1 MEINIPAGASAII
14 ERLEAHGYE
23 AYIVGGCV
31 RDSLM
36 GKTPSDW
43 DICTSARAEEMLA
56 LFEDKRVIPT
66 GIQHGTLT
74 ILAADGAYEVTTFRI
89 DGEYLDHRHPKSVA
103 FTRELAEDL
112 SRRDFTINAMAWH
125 PERGL
130 IDLFG
135 GEHDL
140 SHRLVRAVGDPTQ
153 RFDEDGLRMLRMV
166 RFATVLDFDYDQAT
180 YDAVLAQ
187 NHLLDY
193 ISKERIQVEL
203 NKILLA
209 AHPARGLADLYTLG
223 MYPYIIPVMCHTV
236 GFAQEGGHHFLDV
249 FEHSLLAVGV
259 TQPELVLRLTMFLHD
274 IGKPFTWD
282 ATGAT
287 DYDRFNDHAAVGAKI
302 ASRVLRQ
309 LKYDNAT
316 RKAVVEL
323 IRHHNDLILP
333 DEVNVRQTLA
343 RLGEV
348 QTRRLVQV
356 KIADLIAHDLGSE
369 RAETVAFFDEIT
381 AVIDRVTSRGDCVRV
396 KNLAVGGRE
405 MQALG
410 LSGRAIGRA
419 LDALLEQVLVDPA
432 FNERDRLLAWV
443 REHAEALSDQQ

>member
-1 MEINIPAGASAII
+1 MEIHIPTGARKII
-14 ERLEAHGYE
+14 ARLEQHGYE

-36 GKTPSDW
+36 GKRPSDW
-43 DICTSARAEEMLA
+43 DICTSARAEEMMA

-74 ILAADGAYEVTTFRI
+74 ILAEDGAYEVTTFRI

-125 PERGL
+125 PEREL

-135 GEHDL
+135 GVEDL
-140 SHRLVRAVGDPTQ
+140 RDRLVRAVGDPVQ
-153 RFDEDGLRMLRMV
+153 RFNEDGLRMLRMV
-166 RFATVLDFDYDQAT
+166 RFATVLDFDYDPAT
-180 YDAVLAQ
+180 YDAVRKQ
-187 NHLLDY
+187 GHLLQY

-209 AHPARGLADLYTLG
+209 AHPARGLEDLYTLG
-223 MYPYIIPVMCHTV
+223 MYPYIIPMMCHTV
-236 GFAQEGGHHFLDV
+236 GFAQRGGHHFLDV

-259 TQPELVLRLTMFLHD
+259 IAPELVLRLTMLLHD
-274 IGKPFTWD
+274 IGKPFVWD
-282 ATGAT
+282 SSESLS
-287 DYDRFNDHAAVGAKI
+287 YDRFDDHAAVSAKLAGKI
-302 ASRVLRQ
+302 LRD

-316 RKAVVEL
+316 RKDVVEL
-323 IRHHNDLILP
+323 IAHHNDILLP
-333 DEVNVRQTLA
+333 DPVNVRRALA

-356 KIADLIAHDLGSE
+356 KVADLIAHDLAGE
-369 RAETVAFFDEIT
+369 REKILTLFAEISD
-381 AVIDRVTSRGDCVRV
+381 VIDEVVARGDCTSV
-396 KNLAVGGRE
+396 KALAIGGQD
-405 MQALG
+405 MMALG
-410 LSGRAIGRA
+410 LSGRSIGQMLNAA
-419 LDALLEQVLVDPA
+419 LELVLEKPEMNTRETLL
-432 FNERDRLLAWV
+432 NWV
-443 REHAEALSDQQ
+443 RGNLENCQK

>member
-1 MEINIPAGASAII
+1 MEIHIPTGARKII
-14 ERLEAHGYE
+14 ARLEQHGYE

-36 GKTPSDW
+36 GKSPSDW
-43 DICTSARAEEMLA
+43 DICTSARAEEMMA

-74 ILAADGAYEVTTFRI
+74 ILAEDGAYEVTTFRI

-135 GEHDL
+135 GVEDL
-140 SHRLVRAVGDPTQ
+140 RDRLVRAVGDPVQ
-153 RFDEDGLRMLRMV
+153 RFNEDGLRMLRMV
-166 RFATVLDFDYDQAT
+166 RFATVLDFDYDPAA
-180 YDAVLAQ
+180 YDAVRKQ
-187 NHLLDY
+187 GHLLQY

-209 AHPARGLADLYTLG
+209 AHPARGLEDLYTLG
-223 MYPYIIPVMCHTV
+223 MYPYIIPMMCHTV
-236 GFAQEGGHHFLDV
+236 GFAQRGGHHFLDV

-259 TQPELVLRLTMFLHD
+259 IAPELVLRLTMLLHD
-274 IGKPFTWD
+274 IGKPFVWD
-282 ATGAT
+282 SSESLS
-287 DYDRFNDHAAVGAKI
+287 YDRFDDHAAVSAKLAGKI
-302 ASRVLRQ
+302 LRD

-316 RKAVVEL
+316 RKDVVEL
-323 IRHHNDLILP
+323 IAHHNDILLP
-333 DEVNVRQTLA
+333 DPVNVRRALA

-356 KIADLIAHDLGSE
+356 KVADLIAHDLAGE
-369 RAETVAFFDEIT
+369 REKILALFAEISD
-381 AVIDRVTSRGDCVRV
+381 VIDEVVARGDCTSV
-396 KNLAVGGRE
+396 KALAIGGQD
-405 MQALG
+405 MMALG
-410 LSGRAIGRA
+410 LSGRAIGQMLNAA
-419 LDALLEQVLVDPA
+419 LELVLEKPEMNTRETLL
-432 FNERDRLLAWV
+432 NWV
-443 REHAEALSDQQ
+443 CGNLENCQK

>member
-1 MEINIPAGASAII
+1 MEIHIPTGARKII
-14 ERLEAHGYE
+14 ARLEQHGYE

-36 GKTPSDW
+36 GKRPSDW
-43 DICTSARAEEMLA
+43 DICTSARAEEMMA

-74 ILAADGAYEVTTFRI
+74 ILAEDGAYEVTTFRI

-135 GEHDL
+135 GVEDL
-140 SHRLVRAVGDPTQ
+140 RDRLVRAVGDPVQ
-153 RFDEDGLRMLRMV
+153 RFNEDGLRMLRMV
-166 RFATVLDFDYDQAT
+166 RFATVLDFDYDPAT
-180 YDAVLAQ
+180 YDAVRKQ
-187 NHLLDY
+187 GHLLQY

-209 AHPARGLADLYTLG
+209 AHPARGLEDLYTLG
-223 MYPYIIPVMCHTV
+223 MYPYIIPMMCHTV
-236 GFAQEGGHHFLDV
+236 GFAQRGGHHFLDV

-259 TQPELVLRLTMFLHD
+259 IAPELVLRLTMLLHD
-274 IGKPFTWD
+274 IGKPFVWD
-282 ATGAT
+282 SSESLS
-287 DYDRFNDHAAVGAKI
+287 YDRFDDHAAVSAKLAGKI
-302 ASRVLRQ
+302 LRD

-316 RKAVVEL
+316 RKDVVEL
-323 IRHHNDLILP
+323 IAHHNDILLP
-333 DEVNVRQTLA
+333 DPVNVRRALA

-356 KIADLIAHDLGSE
+356 KVADLIAHDLAGE
-369 RAETVAFFDEIT
+369 REKILTLFAEISD
-381 AVIDRVTSRGDCVRV
+381 VIDEVVARGDCTSV
-396 KNLAVGGRE
+396 KALAIGGQD
-405 MQALG
+405 MMALG
-410 LSGRAIGRA
+410 LSGRAIGQMLNAA
-419 LDALLEQVLVDPA
+419 LELVLEKPEMNTRETLL
-432 FNERDRLLAWV
+432 NWV
-443 REHAEALSDQQ
+443 RGNLENCQT

>member
-1 MEINIPAGASAII
+1 MEIHIPTGARKII
-14 ERLEAHGYE
+14 ARLEQHGYE

-36 GKTPSDW
+36 GKRPSDW
-43 DICTSARAEEMLA
+43 DICTSARAEEMMA

-74 ILAADGAYEVTTFRI
+74 ILAEDGAYEVTTFRI

-135 GEHDL
+135 GVEDL
-140 SHRLVRAVGDPTQ
+140 RDRLVRAVGDPVQ
-153 RFDEDGLRMLRMV
+153 RFNEDGLRMLRMV
-166 RFATVLDFDYDQAT
+166 RFATVLDFDYDPAT
-180 YDAVLAQ
+180 YDAVRKQ
-187 NHLLDY
+187 GHLLQY

-209 AHPARGLADLYTLG
+209 AHPARGLEDLYTLG
-223 MYPYIIPVMCHTV
+223 MYPYIIPMMCHTV
-236 GFAQEGGHHFLDV
+236 GFAQRGGHHFLDV

-259 TQPELVLRLTMFLHD
+259 IAPELVLRLTMLLHD
-274 IGKPFTWD
+274 IGKPFVWD
-282 ATGAT
+282 SSESLS
-287 DYDRFNDHAAVGAKI
+287 YDRFDDHAAVSAKLAGKI
-302 ASRVLRQ
+302 LRD

-316 RKAVVEL
+316 RKDVVEL
-323 IRHHNDLILP
+323 IAHHNDILLP
-333 DEVNVRQTLA
+333 DPVNVRRALA

-356 KIADLIAHDLGSE
+356 KVADLIAHDLAGE
-369 RAETVAFFDEIT
+369 REKILALFAEISD
-381 AVIDRVTSRGDCVRV
+381 VIDEVVARDDCTSV
-396 KNLAVGGRE
+396 KALAIGGQD
-405 MQALG
+405 MMALG
-410 LSGRAIGRA
+410 LSGRAIGQMLNAA
-419 LDALLEQVLVDPA
+419 LELVLEKPEMNTRETLL
-432 FNERDRLLAWV
+432 NWV
-443 REHAEALSDQQ
+443 RGNLENCQK

>member
-1 MEINIPAGASAII
+1 MEIHIPTGARKII
-14 ERLEAHGYE
+14 ARLEQHGYE

-31 RDSLM
+31 RDSLI
-36 GKTPSDW
+36 GKSPSDW
-43 DICTSARAEEMLA
+43 DICTSARAEEMMA

-74 ILAADGAYEVTTFRI
+74 ILAEDGAYEVTTFRI

-135 GEHDL
+135 GVEDL
-140 SHRLVRAVGDPTQ
+140 RDRLVRAVGDPVQ
-153 RFDEDGLRMLRMV
+153 RFNEDGLRMLRMV
-166 RFATVLDFDYDQAT
+166 RFATVLDFDYDPAT
-180 YDAVLAQ
+180 YDAVRKQ
-187 NHLLDY
+187 GHLLQY

-209 AHPARGLADLYTLG
+209 AHPARGLEDLYTLG
-223 MYPYIIPVMCHTV
+223 MYPYIIPMMCHTV
-236 GFAQEGGHHFLDV
+236 GFAQRGGYHFLDV

-259 TQPELVLRLTMFLHD
+259 IAPELVLRLTMLLHD
-274 IGKPFTWD
+274 IGKPFVWD
-282 ATGAT
+282 SSESLS
-287 DYDRFNDHAAVGAKI
+287 YDRFDDHAAVSAKLAGKI
-302 ASRVLRQ
+302 LRD

-316 RKAVVEL
+316 RKDVVEL
-323 IRHHNDLILP
+323 IAHHNDILLP
-333 DEVNVRQTLA
+333 DPVNVRRALA

-356 KIADLIAHDLGSE
+356 KVADLIAHDLAGE
-369 RAETVAFFDEIT
+369 REKILALFAEISD
-381 AVIDRVTSRGDCVRV
+381 VIDEVVARGDCTSV
-396 KNLAVGGRE
+396 KALAIGGQD
-405 MQALG
+405 MMALG
-410 LSGRAIGRA
+410 LSGRAIGQMLNAA
-419 LDALLEQVLVDPA
+419 LELVLEKPEMNTRETLL
-432 FNERDRLLAWV
+432 NWV
-443 REHAEALSDQQ
+443 RGNLENCQK

>member
-1 MEINIPAGASAII
+1 MEIHIPTGARKII
-14 ERLEAHGYE
+14 ARLEQHGYE

-36 GKTPSDW
+36 GKRPSDW
-43 DICTSARAEEMLA
+43 DICTSARAEEMMA

-74 ILAADGAYEVTTFRI
+74 ILAEDGAYEVTTFRI

-135 GEHDL
+135 GVEDL
-140 SHRLVRAVGDPTQ
+140 RDRLVRAVGDPVQ
-153 RFDEDGLRMLRMV
+153 RLNEDGLRMLRMV
-166 RFATVLDFDYDQAT
+166 RFATVLDFDYDPAT
-180 YDAVLAQ
+180 YDAVRKQ
-187 NHLLDY
+187 GHLLQY

-209 AHPARGLADLYTLG
+209 AHPARGLEDLYTLG
-223 MYPYIIPVMCHTV
+223 MYPYIIPMMCHTV
-236 GFAQEGGHHFLDV
+236 GFAQRGGHHFLDV

-259 TQPELVLRLTMFLHD
+259 ITPELVLRLTMLLHD
-274 IGKPFTWD
+274 IGKPFVWD
-282 ATGAT
+282 SSESLS
-287 DYDRFNDHAAVGAKI
+287 YDRFDDHAAVSAKLAGKI
-302 ASRVLRQ
+302 LRD

-316 RKAVVEL
+316 RKDVVEL
-323 IRHHNDLILP
+323 IAHHNDILLP
-333 DEVNVRQTLA
+333 DPVNVRRALA

-356 KIADLIAHDLGSE
+356 KVADLIAHDLAGE
-369 RAETVAFFDEIT
+369 REKILALFAEISD
-381 AVIDRVTSRGDCVRV
+381 VIDEVVARGDCTSV
-396 KNLAVGGRE
+396 KALAIGGQD
-405 MQALG
+405 MMALG
-410 LSGRAIGRA
+410 LSGRAIGQMLNAA
-419 LDALLEQVLVDPA
+419 LELVLEKPKMNTRETLL
-432 FNERDRLLAWV
+432 NWV
-443 REHAEALSDQQ
+443 RGNLENCQK

>member
-1 MEINIPAGASAII
+1 MEIHIPTGARKII
-14 ERLEAHGYE
+14 ARLEQHGYE

-36 GKTPSDW
+36 GKRPSDW
-43 DICTSARAEEMLA
+43 DICTSARAEEMIA

-74 ILAADGAYEVTTFRI
+74 ILAEDGAYEVTTFRI

-135 GEHDL
+135 GVEDL
-140 SHRLVRAVGDPTQ
+140 RDRLVRAVGDPVQ
-153 RFDEDGLRMLRMV
+153 RFNEDGLRMLRMV
-166 RFATVLDFDYDQAT
+166 RFATVLDFDYDPAT
-180 YDAVLAQ
+180 YDAVRKQ
-187 NHLLDY
+187 GHLLQY

-209 AHPARGLADLYTLG
+209 AHPARGLEDLYTLG
-223 MYPYIIPVMCHTV
+223 MYPYIIPLMCHTV
-236 GFAQEGGHHFLDV
+236 GFAQRGGHHFLDV

-259 TQPELVLRLTMFLHD
+259 IAPELVLRLTMLLHD
-274 IGKPFTWD
+274 IGKPFVWD
-282 ATGAT
+282 SSESLS
-287 DYDRFNDHAAVGAKI
+287 YDRFDDHAAVSAKLAGKI
-302 ASRVLRQ
+302 LRD

-316 RKAVVEL
+316 RKDVVEL
-323 IRHHNDLILP
+323 IAHHNDILLP
-333 DEVNVRQTLA
+333 DPVNVRRALA

-356 KIADLIAHDLGSE
+356 KVADLIAHDLAGE
-369 RAETVAFFDEIT
+369 REKILALFAEISD
-381 AVIDRVTSRGDCVRV
+381 VIDEVMARGDCTSV
-396 KNLAVGGRE
+396 KALAIGGQD
-405 MQALG
+405 MMALG
-410 LSGRAIGRA
+410 LSGRAIGQMLNAA
-419 LDALLEQVLVDPA
+419 LELVLEKPEMNTRETLL
-432 FNERDRLLAWV
+432 NWV
-443 REHAEALSDQQ
+443 RGNLENCQK

>member
-1 MEINIPAGASAII
+1 MEIHIPTGARKII
-14 ERLEAHGYE
+14 ARLEQHGYE

-36 GKTPSDW
+36 GKRPSDW
-43 DICTSARAEEMLA
+43 DICTSARAEEMMA

-74 ILAADGAYEVTTFRI
+74 ILAEDGAYEVTTFRI

-135 GEHDL
+135 GVEDL
-140 SHRLVRAVGDPTQ
+140 RDRLVRAVGDPVQ
-153 RFDEDGLRMLRMV
+153 RFNEDGLRMLRMV
-166 RFATVLDFDYDQAT
+166 RFATVLDFDYDPAT
-180 YDAVLAQ
+180 YDAVRKQ
-187 NHLLDY
+187 GHLLQY

-209 AHPARGLADLYTLG
+209 AHPARGLEDLYTLG
-223 MYPYIIPVMCHTV
+223 MYPYIIPMMCHTV
-236 GFAQEGGHHFLDV
+236 GFAQRGGHHFLDV

-259 TQPELVLRLTMFLHD
+259 ITPELVLRLTMLLHD
-274 IGKPFTWD
+274 IGKPFVWD
-282 ATGAT
+282 SSESLS
-287 DYDRFNDHAAVGAKI
+287 YDRFDDHAAVSAKLAEKI
-302 ASRVLRQ
+302 LRD

-316 RKAVVEL
+316 RKDVVEL
-323 IRHHNDLILP
+323 IAHHNDILLP
-333 DEVNVRQTLA
+333 DPVNVRRALA

-356 KIADLIAHDLGSE
+356 KVADLIAHDLAGE
-369 RAETVAFFDEIT
+369 REKILALFAEISD
-381 AVIDRVTSRGDCVRV
+381 VIDEVVARGDCTSV
-396 KNLAVGGRE
+396 KALAIGGQD
-405 MQALG
+405 MMALG
-410 LSGRAIGRA
+410 LSGRAIGQMLNAA
-419 LDALLEQVLVDPA
+419 LELVLEKPEMNTRETLL
-432 FNERDRLLAWV
+432 NWV
-443 REHAEALSDQQ
+443 RGTLENCQK

>member
-1 MEINIPAGASAII
+1 MEIHIPTGARKII
-14 ERLEAHGYE
+14 ARLEQHGYE

-36 GKTPSDW
+36 GKRPSDW
-43 DICTSARAEEMLA
+43 DICTSARAEEMMA

-74 ILAADGAYEVTTFRI
+74 ILAEDGAYEVTTFRI

-135 GEHDL
+135 GVEDL
-140 SHRLVRAVGDPTQ
+140 RDRLVRAVGDPVQ
-153 RFDEDGLRMLRMV
+153 RFNEDGLRMLRMV
-166 RFATVLDFDYDQAT
+166 RFATVLDFDYDPAT
-180 YDAVLAQ
+180 YDAVRKQ
-187 NHLLDY
+187 GHLLQY

-209 AHPARGLADLYTLG
+209 AHPARGLEDLYTLG
-223 MYPYIIPVMCHTV
+223 MYPYIIPMMCHTV
-236 GFAQEGGHHFLDV
+236 GFAQRGGHHFLDV

-259 TQPELVLRLTMFLHD
+259 IAPELVLRLTMLLHD
-274 IGKPFTWD
+274 IGKPFVWD
-282 ATGAT
+282 SSESLS
-287 DYDRFNDHAAVGAKI
+287 YDRFDDHAAVSAKLAGKI
-302 ASRVLRQ
+302 LRD

-316 RKAVVEL
+316 RKDVVEL
-323 IRHHNDLILP
+323 IAHHNDILLP
-333 DEVNVRQTLA
+333 DPVNVRRALA

-356 KIADLIAHDLGSE
+356 KVADLITHDLAGE
-369 RAETVAFFDEIT
+369 REKILALFAEISD
-381 AVIDRVTSRGDCVRV
+381 VIDEVVARGDCTSV
-396 KNLAVGGRE
+396 KALAIGGQD
-405 MQALG
+405 MMALG
-410 LSGRAIGRA
+410 LSGRAIGQMLNAA
-419 LDALLEQVLVDPA
+419 LELVLEKPEMNTRETLL
-432 FNERDRLLAWV
+432 NWV
-443 REHAEALSDQQ
+443 RGNLENCQK

>member
-1 MEINIPAGASAII
+1 MEIHIPTGARKII
-14 ERLEAHGYE
+14 ARLEQHGYE

-36 GKTPSDW
+36 GKSPSDW
-43 DICTSARAEEMLA
+43 DICTSARAEEMMA

-74 ILAADGAYEVTTFRI
+74 ILAEDGAYEVTTFRI

-125 PERGL
+125 PEREL

-135 GEHDL
+135 GVEDL
-140 SHRLVRAVGDPTQ
+140 RDRLVRAVGDPVQ
-153 RFDEDGLRMLRMV
+153 RFNEDGLRMLRMV
-166 RFATVLDFDYDQAT
+166 RFATVLDFDYDPAT
-180 YDAVLAQ
+180 YDAVRKQ
-187 NHLLDY
+187 GHLLQY

-209 AHPARGLADLYTLG
+209 AHPARGLEDLYTLG
-223 MYPYIIPVMCHTV
+223 MYPYIIPMMCHTV
-236 GFAQEGGHHFLDV
+236 GFAQRGGHHFLDV

-259 TQPELVLRLTMFLHD
+259 IAPELVLRLTMLLHD
-274 IGKPFTWD
+274 IGKPFVWD
-282 ATGAT
+282 SSESLS
-287 DYDRFNDHAAVGAKI
+287 YDRFDDHAAVSAKLAGKI
-302 ASRVLRQ
+302 LRD

-316 RKAVVEL
+316 RKDVVEL
-323 IRHHNDLILP
+323 IAHHNDILLP
-333 DEVNVRQTLA
+333 DPVNVRRALA

-356 KIADLIAHDLGSE
+356 KVADLIAHDLAGE
-369 RAETVAFFDEIT
+369 REKILALFAEISD
-381 AVIDRVTSRGDCVRV
+381 VIDEVVARGDCTSV
-396 KNLAVGGRE
+396 KALAIGGQD
-405 MQALG
+405 MMALG
-410 LSGRAIGRA
+410 LSGRAIGQMLNAA
-419 LDALLEQVLVDPA
+419 LELVLEKPEMNTRETLL
-432 FNERDRLLAWV
+432 NWV
-443 REHAEALSDQQ
+443 RGNLENCQK

>member
-1 MEINIPAGASAII
+1 MEIHIPTGARKII
-14 ERLEAHGYE
+14 ARLEQHGYE

-36 GKTPSDW
+36 GKRPSDW
-43 DICTSARAEEMLA
+43 DICTSARAEEMMA

-74 ILAADGAYEVTTFRI
+74 ILAEDGAYEVTTFRI

-135 GEHDL
+135 GVEDL
-140 SHRLVRAVGDPTQ
+140 RDRLVRAVGDPVQ
-153 RFDEDGLRMLRMV
+153 RFNEDGLRMLRMV
-166 RFATVLDFDYDQAT
+166 RFATVLDFDYDPAT
-180 YDAVLAQ
+180 YDAVRKQ
-187 NHLLDY
+187 GHLLQY

-209 AHPARGLADLYTLG
+209 AHPARGLEDLYTLG
-223 MYPYIIPVMCHTV
+223 MYPYIIPLMCHTV
-236 GFAQEGGHHFLDV
+236 GFAQRGGHHFLDV

-259 TQPELVLRLTMFLHD
+259 IAPELVLRLTMLLHD
-274 IGKPFTWD
+274 IGKPFVWD
-282 ATGAT
+282 SSEALS
-287 DYDRFNDHAAVGAKI
+287 YDRFDDHAAVSAKL
-302 ASRVLRQ
+302 AGKLLRD

-316 RKAVVEL
+316 RKDVVEL
-323 IRHHNDLILP
+323 IAHHNDILLP
-333 DEVNVRQTLA
+333 DPVNVRRALA

-356 KIADLIAHDLGSE
+356 KVADLIAHDLAGE
-369 RAETVAFFDEIT
+369 REKILALFAEISD
-381 AVIDRVTSRGDCVRV
+381 VIDEVVARGDCTSV
-396 KNLAVGGRE
+396 KALAIGGQD
-405 MQALG
+405 MMALG
-410 LSGRAIGRA
+410 LSGRAIGQMLNAA
-419 LDALLEQVLVDPA
+419 LELVLEKPEMNTRETLL
-432 FNERDRLLAWV
+432 NWV
-443 REHAEALSDQQ
+443 RGNLENCQK

>member
-1 MEINIPAGASAII
+1 MEIHIPTGARKII
-14 ERLEAHGYE
+14 ARLEQHGYE

-36 GKTPSDW
+36 GKRPSDW
-43 DICTSARAEEMLA
+43 DICTSARAEEMMA

-74 ILAADGAYEVTTFRI
+74 ILAEDGAYEVTTFRI

-135 GEHDL
+135 GVEDL
-140 SHRLVRAVGDPTQ
+140 RDRLVRAVGDPVQ
-153 RFDEDGLRMLRMV
+153 RFNEDGLRMLRMV
-166 RFATVLDFDYDQAT
+166 RFATVLDFDYDPAT
-180 YDAVLAQ
+180 YDAVRKQ
-187 NHLLDY
+187 GHLLQY

-209 AHPARGLADLYTLG
+209 AHPARGLEDLYTLG
-223 MYPYIIPVMCHTV
+223 MYPYIIPMMCHTV
-236 GFAQEGGHHFLDV
+236 GFAQRGGHHFLDV

-259 TQPELVLRLTMFLHD
+259 ITPELVLRLTMLLHD
-274 IGKPFTWD
+274 IGKPFVWD
-282 ATGAT
+282 SSESLS
-287 DYDRFNDHAAVGAKI
+287 YDRFDDHAAVSAKLAGKI
-302 ASRVLRQ
+302 LRD

-316 RKAVVEL
+316 RKDVVEL
-323 IRHHNDLILP
+323 IAHHNDILLP
-333 DEVNVRQTLA
+333 DPVNVRRALA

-356 KIADLIAHDLGSE
+356 KVADLIAHDLAGE
-369 RAETVAFFDEIT
+369 REKILALFAEISD
-381 AVIDRVTSRGDCVRV
+381 VIDEVVARGDCTSV
-396 KNLAVGGRE
+396 KALAIGGQD
-405 MQALG
+405 MMALG
-410 LSGRAIGRA
+410 LSGRAIGQMLNAA
-419 LDALLEQVLVDPA
+419 LELVLEKPEMNTRETLL
-432 FNERDRLLAWV
+432 NWV
-443 REHAEALSDQQ
+443 RGNLENCQK

>member
-1 MEINIPAGASAII
+1 MEIHIPTGARKII
-14 ERLEAHGYE
+14 ARLEQHGYE

-36 GKTPSDW
+36 GKSPSDW
-43 DICTSARAEEMLA
+43 DICTSARAEEMMA

-74 ILAADGAYEVTTFRI
+74 ILAEDGAYEVTTFRI

-135 GEHDL
+135 GVEDL
-140 SHRLVRAVGDPTQ
+140 RDRLVRAVGDPVQ
-153 RFDEDGLRMLRMV
+153 RFNEDGLRMLRMV
-166 RFATVLDFDYDQAT
+166 RFATVLDFDYDPAT
-180 YDAVLAQ
+180 YDAVRKQ
-187 NHLLDY
+187 GHLLQY

-209 AHPARGLADLYTLG
+209 AHPARGLEDLYTLG
-223 MYPYIIPVMCHTV
+223 MYSYIIPLMCHTV
-236 GFAQEGGHHFLDV
+236 GFAQRGGHHFLDV

-259 TQPELVLRLTMFLHD
+259 IAPELVLRLTMLLHD
-274 IGKPFTWD
+274 IGKPFVWD
-282 ATGAT
+282 SSESLS
-287 DYDRFNDHAAVGAKI
+287 YDRFDDHAAVSAKLAGKI
-302 ASRVLRQ
+302 LRD

-316 RKAVVEL
+316 RKDVVEL
-323 IRHHNDLILP
+323 IAHHNDILLP
-333 DEVNVRQTLA
+333 DPVNVRRALA

-356 KIADLIAHDLGSE
+356 KVADLIAHDLAGE
-369 RAETVAFFDEIT
+369 REKILALFAEISD
-381 AVIDRVTSRGDCVRV
+381 VIDEVVARGDCTSV
-396 KNLAVGGRE
+396 KALAIGGQD
-405 MQALG
+405 MMALG
-410 LSGRAIGRA
+410 LSGRAIGQMLNAA
-419 LDALLEQVLVDPA
+419 LELVLEKPEMNTRETLL
-432 FNERDRLLAWV
+432 NWV
-443 REHAEALSDQQ
+443 RGNLENCQK

>member
-1 MEINIPAGASAII
+1 MEIHIPTGARKII
-14 ERLEAHGYE
+14 ARLEQHGYE

-36 GKTPSDW
+36 GKRPSDW
-43 DICTSARAEEMLA
+43 DICTSARAEEMMA

-74 ILAADGAYEVTTFRI
+74 ILAEDGAYEVTTFRI

-135 GEHDL
+135 GVEDL
-140 SHRLVRAVGDPTQ
+140 RDRLVRAVGDPVQ
-153 RFDEDGLRMLRMV
+153 RFNEDGLRMLRMV
-166 RFATVLDFDYDQAT
+166 RFATVLDFDYDPAT
-180 YDAVLAQ
+180 YDAVRKQ
-187 NHLLDY
+187 GHLLQY

-209 AHPARGLADLYTLG
+209 AHPARGLEDLYTLG
-223 MYPYIIPVMCHTV
+223 MYPYIIPMMCHTV
-236 GFAQEGGHHFLDV
+236 GFAQRGGHHFLDV

-259 TQPELVLRLTMFLHD
+259 IAPELVLRLTMLLHD
-274 IGKPFTWD
+274 IGKPFVWD
-282 ATGAT
+282 SSESLS
-287 DYDRFNDHAAVGAKI
+287 YDRFDDHAAVSAKLAGKI
-302 ASRVLRQ
+302 LRD

-316 RKAVVEL
+316 RKDVVEL
-323 IRHHNDLILP
+323 IANHNDILLP
-333 DEVNVRQTLA
+333 DPVNVRRALA

-356 KIADLIAHDLGSE
+356 KVADLIAHDLAGE
-369 RAETVAFFDEIT
+369 REKILALFAEISD
-381 AVIDRVTSRGDCVRV
+381 VIDEVVARGDCTSV
-396 KNLAVGGRE
+396 KALAIGGQD
-405 MQALG
+405 MMALG
-410 LSGRAIGRA
+410 LSGRAIGQMLNAA
-419 LDALLEQVLVDPA
+419 LELVLEKPEMNTRETLL
-432 FNERDRLLAWV
+432 NWV
-443 REHAEALSDQQ
+443 RGNLENCQK

>member
-1 MEINIPAGASAII
+1 MEIHIPTGARKII
-14 ERLEAHGYE
+14 ARLEQHGYE

-36 GKTPSDW
+36 GKRPSDW
-43 DICTSARAEEMLA
+43 DICTSARAEEMMA

-74 ILAADGAYEVTTFRI
+74 ILAEDGAYEVTTFRI

-135 GEHDL
+135 GVEDL
-140 SHRLVRAVGDPTQ
+140 RDRLVRAVGDPVQ
-153 RFDEDGLRMLRMV
+153 RFNEDGLRMLRMV
-166 RFATVLDFDYDQAT
+166 RFATVLDFDYDPAT
-180 YDAVLAQ
+180 YDAVRKQ
-187 NHLLDY
+187 GHLLQY

-209 AHPARGLADLYTLG
+209 AHPARGLEDLYTLG
-223 MYPYIIPVMCHTV
+223 MYPYIIPLMCHTV
-236 GFAQEGGHHFLDV
+236 GFAQRGGHHFLDV

-259 TQPELVLRLTMFLHD
+259 ITPELVLRLTMLLHD
-274 IGKPFTWD
+274 IGKPFVWD
-282 ATGAT
+282 SSESLS
-287 DYDRFNDHAAVGAKI
+287 YDRFDDHAAVSAKLAGKI
-302 ASRVLRQ
+302 LRD

-316 RKAVVEL
+316 RKDVVEL
-323 IRHHNDLILP
+323 IAHHNDILLP
-333 DEVNVRQTLA
+333 DPVNVRRALA

-356 KIADLIAHDLGSE
+356 KVADLIAHDLAGE
-369 RAETVAFFDEIT
+369 REKILALFAEISD
-381 AVIDRVTSRGDCVRV
+381 VIDEVVARGDCTSV
-396 KNLAVGGRE
+396 KALAIGGQD
-405 MQALG
+405 MMALG
-410 LSGRAIGRA
+410 LSGRAIGQMLNAA
-419 LDALLEQVLVDPA
+419 LELVLEKPEMNTRETLL
-432 FNERDRLLAWV
+432 NWV
-443 REHAEALSDQQ
+443 RGNLENCQK

>member
-1 MEINIPAGASAII
+1 MEIHIPTGARKII
-14 ERLEAHGYE
+14 ARLEQHGYE

-36 GKTPSDW
+36 GKCPSDW
-43 DICTSARAEEMLA
+43 DICTSARAEEMMA

-74 ILAADGAYEVTTFRI
+74 ILAEDGAYEVTTFRI

-135 GEHDL
+135 GVEDL
-140 SHRLVRAVGDPTQ
+140 RDRLVRAVGDPVQ
-153 RFDEDGLRMLRMV
+153 RFNEDGLRMLRMV
-166 RFATVLDFDYDQAT
+166 RFATVLDFDYDPAT
-180 YDAVLAQ
+180 YDAVRKQ
-187 NHLLDY
+187 GHLLQY

-209 AHPARGLADLYTLG
+209 AHPARGLEDLYTLG
-223 MYPYIIPVMCHTV
+223 MYPYIIPMMCHTV
-236 GFAQEGGHHFLDV
+236 GFAQRGGHHFLDV

-259 TQPELVLRLTMFLHD
+259 IAPELVLRLTMLLHD
-274 IGKPFTWD
+274 IGKPFVWD
-282 ATGAT
+282 SSESLS
-287 DYDRFNDHAAVGAKI
+287 YDRFDDHAAVSAKLAGKI
-302 ASRVLRQ
+302 LRD

-316 RKAVVEL
+316 RKDVVEL
-323 IRHHNDLILP
+323 IAHHNDILLP
-333 DEVNVRQTLA
+333 DPVNVRRALA

-356 KIADLIAHDLGSE
+356 KVADLIAHDLAGE
-369 RAETVAFFDEIT
+369 REKILALFTEISD
-381 AVIDRVTSRGDCVRV
+381 VIDEVVARGDCTSV
-396 KNLAVGGRE
+396 KALAIGGQD
-405 MQALG
+405 MMAFG
-410 LSGRAIGRA
+410 LSGRAIGQMLNAA
-419 LDALLEQVLVDPA
+419 LELVLEKPEMNTRETLL
-432 FNERDRLLAWV
+432 NWV
-443 REHAEALSDQQ
+443 RGNLENCQK

>member
-1 MEINIPAGASAII
+1 MEIHIPTGARKII
-14 ERLEAHGYE
+14 ARLEQHGYE

-36 GKTPSDW
+36 GKRPSDW
-43 DICTSARAEEMLA
+43 DICTSARAEEMMA

-74 ILAADGAYEVTTFRI
+74 ILAEDGAYEVTTFRI

-135 GEHDL
+135 GVEDL
-140 SHRLVRAVGDPTQ
+140 RDRLVRAVGDPVQ
-153 RFDEDGLRMLRMV
+153 RFNEDGLRMLRMV
-166 RFATVLDFDYDQAT
+166 RFATVLDFDYDPAT
-180 YDAVLAQ
+180 YDAVRKQ
-187 NHLLDY
+187 GHLLQY

-209 AHPARGLADLYTLG
+209 AHPARGLEDLYTLG
-223 MYPYIIPVMCHTV
+223 MYPYIIPMMCHTV
-236 GFAQEGGHHFLDV
+236 GFAQRGGHHFLDV

-259 TQPELVLRLTMFLHD
+259 IAPELVLRLTMLLHD
-274 IGKPFTWD
+274 IGKPFVWD
-282 ATGAT
+282 SSESLS
-287 DYDRFNDHAAVGAKI
+287 YDRFDDHAAVSAKLAGKI
-302 ASRVLRQ
+302 LRD
-309 LKYDNAT
+309 LKYDT
-316 RKAVVEL
+316 RKDVVEL
-323 IRHHNDLILP
+323 IAHHNDILLP
-333 DEVNVRQTLA
+333 DPVNVRRALA

-356 KIADLIAHDLGSE
+356 KVADLIAHDLAGE
-369 RAETVAFFDEIT
+369 REKILALFAEISD
-381 AVIDRVTSRGDCVRV
+381 VIDEVVARGDCTSV
-396 KNLAVGGRE
+396 KALAIGGQD
-405 MQALG
+405 MMALG
-410 LSGRAIGRA
+410 LSGRAIGQMLNAA
-419 LDALLEQVLVDPA
+419 LELVLEKPEMNTRETLL
-432 FNERDRLLAWV
+432 NWV
-443 REHAEALSDQQ
+443 RGNLENCQK

>member
-1 MEINIPAGASAII
+1 MEIHIPTGARKII
-14 ERLEAHGYE
+14 ARLEQHGYE

-36 GKTPSDW
+36 GKRPSDW
-43 DICTSARAEEMLA
+43 DICTSARAEEMMA

-74 ILAADGAYEVTTFRI
+74 ILAEDGAYEVTTFRI

-135 GEHDL
+135 GVEDL
-140 SHRLVRAVGDPTQ
+140 RDRLVRAVGDPVQ
-153 RFDEDGLRMLRMV
+153 RFNEDGLRMLRMV
-166 RFATVLDFDYDQAT
+166 RFATVLDFDYDPAT
-180 YDAVLAQ
+180 YDAVRKQ
-187 NHLLDY
+187 GHLLQY

-209 AHPARGLADLYTLG
+209 AHPARGLEDLYTLG
-223 MYPYIIPVMCHTV
+223 MYPYIIPLMCHTV
-236 GFAQEGGHHFLDV
+236 GFAQRGGHHFLDV

-259 TQPELVLRLTMFLHD
+259 IAPELVLRLTMLLHD
-274 IGKPFTWD
+274 IGKPFVWD
-282 ATGAT
+282 SSESLS
-287 DYDRFNDHAAVGAKI
+287 YDRFDDHAAVSAKLAGKI
-302 ASRVLRQ
+302 LRD

-316 RKAVVEL
+316 RKDVVEL
-323 IRHHNDLILP
+323 IAHHNDILLP
-333 DEVNVRQTLA
+333 DPVNVRRALA

-356 KIADLIAHDLGSE
+356 KVADLIAHDLAGE
-369 RAETVAFFDEIT
+369 REKILALFAEISD
-381 AVIDRVTSRGDCVRV
+381 VIDEVMARGDCTSV
-396 KNLAVGGRE
+396 KALAIGGQD
-405 MQALG
+405 MMALG
-410 LSGRAIGRA
+410 LSGRAIGQMLNAA
-419 LDALLEQVLVDPA
+419 LELVLEKPEMNTRETLL
-432 FNERDRLLAWV
+432 NWV
-443 REHAEALSDQQ
+443 RGNLENCQK

>member
-1 MEINIPAGASAII
+1 MEIHIPTGARKII
-14 ERLEAHGYE
+14 ARLEQHGYE

-36 GKTPSDW
+36 GKRPSDW
-43 DICTSARAEEMLA
+43 DICTSARAEEMMA

-74 ILAADGAYEVTTFRI
+74 ILAEDGAYEVTTFRI

-135 GEHDL
+135 GVEDL
-140 SHRLVRAVGDPTQ
+140 RDRLVRAVGDPVQ
-153 RFDEDGLRMLRMV
+153 RFNEDGLRMLRMV
-166 RFATVLDFDYDQAT
+166 RFATVLDFDYDPAT
-180 YDAVLAQ
+180 YDAVRKQ
-187 NHLLDY
+187 GHLLQY

-209 AHPARGLADLYTLG
+209 AHPARGLEDLYPLG
-223 MYPYIIPVMCHTV
+223 MYPYIIPLMCHTV
-236 GFAQEGGHHFLDV
+236 GFAQRGGHHFLDV

-259 TQPELVLRLTMFLHD
+259 IAPELVLRLTMLLHD
-274 IGKPFTWD
+274 IGKPFVWD
-282 ATGAT
+282 SSESLS
-287 DYDRFNDHAAVGAKI
+287 YDRFDDHAAVSAKLAGKI
-302 ASRVLRQ
+302 LRD

-316 RKAVVEL
+316 RKDVVEL
-323 IRHHNDLILP
+323 IAHHNDILLP
-333 DEVNVRQTLA
+333 DPVNVRRALA

-356 KIADLIAHDLGSE
+356 KVADLIAHDLAGE
-369 RAETVAFFDEIT
+369 REKILALFAEISD
-381 AVIDRVTSRGDCVRV
+381 VIDEVVARGDCTSV
-396 KNLAVGGRE
+396 KALAIGGQD
-405 MQALG
+405 MMALG
-410 LSGRAIGRA
+410 LSGRAIGQMLNAA
-419 LDALLEQVLVDPA
+419 LELVLEKPEMNTRETLL
-432 FNERDRLLAWV
+432 NWV
-443 REHAEALSDQQ
+443 RGNLENCQK

>member
-1 MEINIPAGASAII
+1 MEIHIPTGARKII
-14 ERLEAHGYE
+14 ARLEQHGYE

-36 GKTPSDW
+36 GKSPSDW
-43 DICTSARAEEMLA
+43 DICTSARAEEMMA

-74 ILAADGAYEVTTFRI
+74 ILAEDGAYEVTTFRI

-135 GEHDL
+135 GVEDL
-140 SHRLVRAVGDPTQ
+140 RDRLVRAVGDPVQ
-153 RFDEDGLRMLRMV
+153 RFNEDGLRMLRMV
-166 RFATVLDFDYDQAT
+166 RFATVLDFDYDPAT
-180 YDAVLAQ
+180 YDAVRKQ
-187 NHLLDY
+187 GHLLQY

-209 AHPARGLADLYTLG
+209 AHPARGLEDLYTLG
-223 MYPYIIPVMCHTV
+223 MYPYIIPMMCHTV
-236 GFAQEGGHHFLDV
+236 GFAQRGGHHFLDV

-259 TQPELVLRLTMFLHD
+259 IAPELVLRLTMLLHD
-274 IGKPFTWD
+274 IGKPFVWD
-282 ATGAT
+282 SSESLS
-287 DYDRFNDHAAVGAKI
+287 YDRFDDHAAVSAKLAGKI
-302 ASRVLRQ
+302 LRD

-316 RKAVVEL
+316 RKDVVEL
-323 IRHHNDLILP
+323 IAHHNDILLP
-333 DEVNVRQTLA
+333 DPVNVRRALA

-356 KIADLIAHDLGSE
+356 KVADLIAHDLAGE
-369 RAETVAFFDEIT
+369 REKILALFAEISD
-381 AVIDRVTSRGDCVRV
+381 VIDKVVARGDCTSV
-396 KNLAVGGRE
+396 KALAIGGQD
-405 MQALG
+405 MMALG
-410 LSGRAIGRA
+410 LSGRAIGQMLNAA
-419 LDALLEQVLVDPA
+419 LELVLEKPEMNTRETLL
-432 FNERDRLLAWV
+432 NWV
-443 REHAEALSDQQ
+443 RGNLENCQK

>member
-1 MEINIPAGASAII
+1 MEIHIPTGARKII
-14 ERLEAHGYE
+14 ARLEQHGYE

-36 GKTPSDW
+36 GKRPSDW
-43 DICTSARAEEMLA
+43 DICTSARAEEMMA

-74 ILAADGAYEVTTFRI
+74 ILAEDGAYEVTTFRI

-135 GEHDL
+135 GVEDL
-140 SHRLVRAVGDPTQ
+140 RDRLVRAVGDPVQ
-153 RFDEDGLRMLRMV
+153 RFNEDGLRMLRMV
-166 RFATVLDFDYDQAT
+166 RFATVLDFDYDPAT
-180 YDAVLAQ
+180 YDAVRKQ
-187 NHLLDY
+187 GHLLQY

-209 AHPARGLADLYTLG
+209 AHPARGLEDLYTLG
-223 MYPYIIPVMCHTV
+223 MYPHIIPLMCHTV
-236 GFAQEGGHHFLDV
+236 GFAQRGGHHFLDV

-259 TQPELVLRLTMFLHD
+259 IAPELVLRLTMLLHD
-274 IGKPFTWD
+274 IGKPFVWD
-282 ATGAT
+282 SSESLS
-287 DYDRFNDHAAVGAKI
+287 YDRFDDHAAVSAKLAGKI
-302 ASRVLRQ
+302 LRD

-316 RKAVVEL
+316 RKDVVEL
-323 IRHHNDLILP
+323 IAHHNDILLP
-333 DEVNVRQTLA
+333 DPVNVRRALA

-356 KIADLIAHDLGSE
+356 KVADLIAHDLAGE
-369 RAETVAFFDEIT
+369 REKILALFAEISD
-381 AVIDRVTSRGDCVRV
+381 VIDEVVARGDCTYV
-396 KNLAVGGRE
+396 KALAIGGQD
-405 MQALG
+405 MMALG
-410 LSGRAIGRA
+410 LSGRAIGQMLNAA
-419 LDALLEQVLVDPA
+419 LELVLEKPEMNTRETLL
-432 FNERDRLLAWV
+432 NWV
-443 REHAEALSDQQ
+443 RGNLENCQK

>member
-1 MEINIPAGASAII
+1 MEIHIPTGARKII
-14 ERLEAHGYE
+14 ARLEQHGYE

-36 GKTPSDW
+36 GKRPSDW
-43 DICTSARAEEMLA
+43 DICTSARAEEMMA

-74 ILAADGAYEVTTFRI
+74 ILAEDGAYEVTTFRI

-135 GEHDL
+135 GVEDL
-140 SHRLVRAVGDPTQ
+140 RDRLVRAVGDPVQ
-153 RFDEDGLRMLRMV
+153 RFNEDGLRMLRMV
-166 RFATVLDFDYDQAT
+166 RFATVLDFDYDPAT
-180 YDAVLAQ
+180 YDAVRKQ
-187 NHLLDY
+187 GHLLQY

-209 AHPARGLADLYTLG
+209 AHPARGLEDFYTLG
-223 MYPYIIPVMCHTV
+223 MYPYIIPLMCHTV
-236 GFAQEGGHHFLDV
+236 GFAQRGGHHFLDV

-259 TQPELVLRLTMFLHD
+259 IAPELVLRLTMLLHD
-274 IGKPFTWD
+274 IGKPFVWD
-282 ATGAT
+282 SSESLS
-287 DYDRFNDHAAVGAKI
+287 YDRFDDHAAVSAKLAGKI
-302 ASRVLRQ
+302 LRD

-316 RKAVVEL
+316 RKDVVEL
-323 IRHHNDLILP
+323 IAHHNDILLP
-333 DEVNVRQTLA
+333 DPVNVRRALA

-356 KIADLIAHDLGSE
+356 KVADLIAHDLAGE
-369 RAETVAFFDEIT
+369 REKILALFAEISD
-381 AVIDRVTSRGDCVRV
+381 VIDEVVARGDCTSV
-396 KNLAVGGRE
+396 KALAIGGQD
-405 MQALG
+405 MMALG
-410 LSGRAIGRA
+410 LSGRAIGQMLNAA
-419 LDALLEQVLVDPA
+419 LELVLEKPEMNTRETLL
-432 FNERDRLLAWV
+432 NWV
-443 REHAEALSDQQ
+443 RGNLENCQK

>member
-1 MEINIPAGASAII
+1 MEIHIPTGARKII
-14 ERLEAHGYE
+14 ARLEQHGYE

-36 GKTPSDW
+36 GKRPSDW
-43 DICTSARAEEMLA
+43 DICTSARAEEMIA

-74 ILAADGAYEVTTFRI
+74 ILAEDGAYEVTTFRI

-135 GEHDL
+135 GVEDL
-140 SHRLVRAVGDPTQ
+140 RDRLVRAVGDPVQ
-153 RFDEDGLRMLRMV
+153 RFNEDGLRMLRMV
-166 RFATVLDFDYDQAT
+166 RFATVLDFDYDPAT
-180 YDAVLAQ
+180 YDAVRKQ
-187 NHLLDY
+187 GHLLQY

-209 AHPARGLADLYTLG
+209 AHPARGLEDLYTLG
-223 MYPYIIPVMCHTV
+223 MYPYIIPLMCHTV
-236 GFAQEGGHHFLDV
+236 GFAQRGGHHFLDV

-259 TQPELVLRLTMFLHD
+259 IAPELVLRLTMLLHD
-274 IGKPFTWD
+274 IGKPFVWD
-282 ATGAT
+282 SSESLS
-287 DYDRFNDHAAVGAKI
+287 YDRFDDHAAVSAKLAGKI
-302 ASRVLRQ
+302 LRD

-316 RKAVVEL
+316 RKDVVEL
-323 IRHHNDLILP
+323 IAHHNDILLP
-333 DEVNVRQTLA
+333 DPVNVRRALA

-356 KIADLIAHDLGSE
+356 KVADLIAHDLAGE
-369 RAETVAFFDEIT
+369 REKILALFAEISD
-381 AVIDRVTSRGDCVRV
+381 VIDEVVARGDCTSV
-396 KNLAVGGRE
+396 KALAIDGQD
-405 MQALG
+405 MMALG
-410 LSGRAIGRA
+410 LSGRAIGQMLNAA
-419 LDALLEQVLVDPA
+419 LELVLEKPEMNTRETLL
-432 FNERDRLLAWV
+432 NWV
-443 REHAEALSDQQ
+443 RGNLENCQK

>member
-1 MEINIPAGASAII
+1 MEIHIPTGARKII
-14 ERLEAHGYE
+14 ARLEQHGYE

-36 GKTPSDW
+36 GKRPSDW
-43 DICTSARAEEMLA
+43 DICTSARAEEMMA

-74 ILAADGAYEVTTFRI
+74 ILAEDGAYEVTTFRI

-135 GEHDL
+135 GVEDL
-140 SHRLVRAVGDPTQ
+140 RDRLVRAVGDPVQ
-153 RFDEDGLRMLRMV
+153 RFNEDGLRMLRMV
-166 RFATVLDFDYDQAT
+166 RFATVLDFDYDPAT
-180 YDAVLAQ
+180 YDAVRKQ
-187 NHLLDY
+187 GHLLQY

-209 AHPARGLADLYTLG
+209 AHPARGLEDLYTLG
-223 MYPYIIPVMCHTV
+223 MYPYIIPMMCHTV
-236 GFAQEGGHHFLDV
+236 GFAQRGGHHFLDV

-259 TQPELVLRLTMFLHD
+259 IAPELVLRLTMLLHD
-274 IGKPFTWD
+274 IGKPFVWD
-282 ATGAT
+282 SSESLS
-287 DYDRFNDHAAVGAKI
+287 YDRFDDHATVSAKLAGKI
-302 ASRVLRQ
+302 LRD

-316 RKAVVEL
+316 RKDVVEL
-323 IRHHNDLILP
+323 IAHHNDILLP
-333 DEVNVRQTLA
+333 DPVNVRRALA

-356 KIADLIAHDLGSE
+356 KVADLIAHDLAGE
-369 RAETVAFFDEIT
+369 REKILALFAEISD
-381 AVIDRVTSRGDCVRV
+381 VIDEVVARGDCTSV
-396 KNLAVGGRE
+396 KALAIGGQD
-405 MQALG
+405 MMALG
-410 LSGRAIGRA
+410 LSGRAIGQMLNAA
-419 LDALLEQVLVDPA
+419 LELVLEKPEMNTRETLL
-432 FNERDRLLAWV
+432 NWV
-443 REHAEALSDQQ
+443 RGNLENCQK

>member
-1 MEINIPAGASAII
+1 MEIHIPTGARKII
-14 ERLEAHGYE
+14 ARLEQHGYE

-36 GKTPSDW
+36 GKRPSDW
-43 DICTSARAEEMLA
+43 DICTSARAEEMMA

-74 ILAADGAYEVTTFRI
+74 ILAEDGAYEVTTFRI

-135 GEHDL
+135 GVEDL
-140 SHRLVRAVGDPTQ
+140 RDRLVRAVGDPVQ
-153 RFDEDGLRMLRMV
+153 RFNEDGLRMLRMV
-166 RFATVLDFDYDQAT
+166 RFATVLDFDYDPAT
-180 YDAVLAQ
+180 YDAVRKQ
-187 NHLLDY
+187 GHLLQY

-209 AHPARGLADLYTLG
+209 AHPARGLEDLYTLG
-223 MYPYIIPVMCHTV
+223 MYPYIIPMMCHTI
-236 GFAQEGGHHFLDV
+236 GFAQRGGHHFLDV

-259 TQPELVLRLTMFLHD
+259 IAPELVLRLTMLLHD
-274 IGKPFTWD
+274 IGKPFVWD
-282 ATGAT
+282 SSESLS
-287 DYDRFNDHAAVGAKI
+287 YDRFDDHAAVSAKLAGKI
-302 ASRVLRQ
+302 LRD

-316 RKAVVEL
+316 RKDVVEL
-323 IRHHNDLILP
+323 IAHHNDILLP
-333 DEVNVRQTLA
+333 DPVNVRRALA

-356 KIADLIAHDLGSE
+356 KVADLIAHDLAGE
-369 RAETVAFFDEIT
+369 REKILALFAEISD
-381 AVIDRVTSRGDCVRV
+381 VIDEVVARGDCTSV
-396 KNLAVGGRE
+396 KALAIGGQD
-405 MQALG
+405 MMALG
-410 LSGRAIGRA
+410 LSGRAIGQMLNAA
-419 LDALLEQVLVDPA
+419 LELVLEKPEMNTRETLL
-432 FNERDRLLAWV
+432 NWV
-443 REHAEALSDQQ
+443 RGNLENCQK

>member
-1 MEINIPAGASAII
+1 MEIHIPTGARKII
-14 ERLEAHGYE
+14 ARLEQHGYE

-36 GKTPSDW
+36 GKRPSDW
-43 DICTSARAEEMLA
+43 DICTSARAEEMIA

-74 ILAADGAYEVTTFRI
+74 ILAEDGAYEVTTFRI

-135 GEHDL
+135 GVEDL
-140 SHRLVRAVGDPTQ
+140 RDRLVRAVGDPVQ
-153 RFDEDGLRMLRMV
+153 RFNEDGLRMLRMV
-166 RFATVLDFDYDQAT
+166 RFATVLDFDYDPAT
-180 YDAVLAQ
+180 YDAVRKQ
-187 NHLLDY
+187 GHLLQY

-209 AHPARGLADLYTLG
+209 AHPARGLEDLYTLG
-223 MYPYIIPVMCHTV
+223 MYPYIIPMMCHTV
-236 GFAQEGGHHFLDV
+236 GFAQRGGHHFLDV

-259 TQPELVLRLTMFLHD
+259 IAPELVLRLTMLLHD
-274 IGKPFTWD
+274 IGKPFVWD
-282 ATGAT
+282 SSESLS
-287 DYDRFNDHAAVGAKI
+287 YDRFDDHAAVSAKLAGKI
-302 ASRVLRQ
+302 LRD

-316 RKAVVEL
+316 RKDVVEL
-323 IRHHNDLILP
+323 IAHHNDILLP
-333 DEVNVRQTLA
+333 DPVNVRRALA
-343 RLGEV
+343 RHGEV

-356 KIADLIAHDLGSE
+356 KVADLIAHDLAGE
-369 RAETVAFFDEIT
+369 REKILTLFAEISD
-381 AVIDRVTSRGDCVRV
+381 VIDEVVARGDCTSV
-396 KNLAVGGRE
+396 KALAIGGQD
-405 MQALG
+405 MMALG
-410 LSGRAIGRA
+410 LSGRAIGQMLNAA
-419 LDALLEQVLVDPA
+419 LELVLEKPEMNTRETLL
-432 FNERDRLLAWV
+432 NWV
-443 REHAEALSDQQ
+443 RGNLENCQK

>member
-1 MEINIPAGASAII
+1 MEIHIPTGARKII
-14 ERLEAHGYE
+14 ARLEQHGYE

-36 GKTPSDW
+36 GKSPSDW
-43 DICTSARAEEMLA
+43 DICTSARAEEMMA

-74 ILAADGAYEVTTFRI
+74 ILAEDGAYEVTTFRI

-135 GEHDL
+135 GVEDL
-140 SHRLVRAVGDPTQ
+140 RDRLVRAVGDPVQ
-153 RFDEDGLRMLRMV
+153 RFNEDGLRMLRMV
-166 RFATVLDFDYDQAT
+166 RFATVLDFDYDAAT
-180 YDAVLAQ
+180 YDAVRKQ
-187 NHLLDY
+187 GHLLQY

-209 AHPARGLADLYTLG
+209 AHPARGLEDLYTLG
-223 MYPYIIPVMCHTV
+223 MYPYIIPLMCHTV
-236 GFAQEGGHHFLDV
+236 GFAQRGGHHFLDV

-259 TQPELVLRLTMFLHD
+259 IAPELVLRLTMLLHD
-274 IGKPFTWD
+274 IGKPFVWD
-282 ATGAT
+282 SSESLS
-287 DYDRFNDHAAVGAKI
+287 YDRFDDHAAVSAKLAGKI
-302 ASRVLRQ
+302 LRD

-316 RKAVVEL
+316 RKDVVEL
-323 IRHHNDLILP
+323 IAHHNDILLP
-333 DEVNVRQTLA
+333 DPVNVRRALA

-356 KIADLIAHDLGSE
+356 KVADLIAHDLAGE
-369 RAETVAFFDEIT
+369 REKILALFAEISD
-381 AVIDRVTSRGDCVRV
+381 VIDEVVARGDCTSV
-396 KNLAVGGRE
+396 KALAIGGQD
-405 MQALG
+405 MMALG
-410 LSGRAIGRA
+410 LSGRAIGQMLNAA
-419 LDALLEQVLVDPA
+419 LELVLEKPEMNTRETLL
-432 FNERDRLLAWV
+432 NWV
-443 REHAEALSDQQ
+443 RGNLENCQK

>member
-1 MEINIPAGASAII
+1 MEIHIPTGARKII
-14 ERLEAHGYE
+14 ARLEQHGYE

-36 GKTPSDW
+36 GKRPSDW
-43 DICTSARAEEMLA
+43 DICTSARAEEMMA

-74 ILAADGAYEVTTFRI
+74 ILAEDGAYEVTTFRI

-135 GEHDL
+135 GVEDL
-140 SHRLVRAVGDPTQ
+140 RDRLVRAVGDPVQ
-153 RFDEDGLRMLRMV
+153 RFNEDGLRMLRMV
-166 RFATVLDFDYDQAT
+166 RFATVLDFDYDPAT
-180 YDAVLAQ
+180 YDAVRKQ
-187 NHLLDY
+187 GHLLQY

-209 AHPARGLADLYTLG
+209 AHPARGLEDLYTLG
-223 MYPYIIPVMCHTV
+223 MYPYIIPMMCHTV
-236 GFAQEGGHHFLDV
+236 GFAQRGGHHFLDV

-259 TQPELVLRLTMFLHD
+259 IAPELVLRLTMLLHD
-274 IGKPFTWD
+274 IGKPFVWD
-282 ATGAT
+282 SSESLS
-287 DYDRFNDHAAVGAKI
+287 YDRFDDHAAVSAKLAGKI
-302 ASRVLRQ
+302 LRD

-316 RKAVVEL
+316 RKDVVEL
-323 IRHHNDLILP
+323 IAHHNDILLP
-333 DEVNVRQTLA
+333 DPVNVRRALA

-356 KIADLIAHDLGSE
+356 KVADLIAHDLAGEREKILALFAEISE
-369 RAETVAFFDEIT
+369 
-381 AVIDRVTSRGDCVRV
+381 VIDEVVARGDCTSV
-396 KNLAVGGRE
+396 KALAIGGQD
-405 MQALG
+405 MMALG
-410 LSGRAIGRA
+410 LSGRAIGQMLNAA
-419 LDALLEQVLVDPA
+419 LELVLEKPEMNTRETLL
-432 FNERDRLLAWV
+432 NWV
-443 REHAEALSDQQ
+443 RGNLENCQK

>member
-1 MEINIPAGASAII
+1 MEIHIPTGARKII
-14 ERLEAHGYE
+14 ARLEQHGYE

-36 GKTPSDW
+36 GKRPSDW
-43 DICTSARAEEMLA
+43 DICTSARAEEMMA

-74 ILAADGAYEVTTFRI
+74 ILAEDGAYEVTTFRI

-135 GEHDL
+135 GVEDL
-140 SHRLVRAVGDPTQ
+140 RDRLVRAVGDPVQ
-153 RFDEDGLRMLRMV
+153 RFNEDGLRMLRMV
-166 RFATVLDFDYDQAT
+166 RFATVLDFDYDPAT
-180 YDAVLAQ
+180 YDAVRKQ
-187 NHLLDY
+187 GHLLQY

-209 AHPARGLADLYTLG
+209 AHPARGLEDLYTLG
-223 MYPYIIPVMCHTV
+223 MYPYIIPMMCHTV
-236 GFAQEGGHHFLDV
+236 GFAQRGGHHFLDV

-259 TQPELVLRLTMFLHD
+259 IAPELVLRLTMLLHD
-274 IGKPFTWD
+274 IGKPFVWD
-282 ATGAT
+282 SSESLS
-287 DYDRFNDHAAVGAKI
+287 YDRFDDHAAVSAKLAEKI
-302 ASRVLRQ
+302 LRD

-316 RKAVVEL
+316 RKDVVEL
-323 IRHHNDLILP
+323 IAHHNDILLP
-333 DEVNVRQTLA
+333 DPVNVRRALA

-356 KIADLIAHDLGSE
+356 KVADLIAHDLAGE
-369 RAETVAFFDEIT
+369 REKILALFAEISD
-381 AVIDRVTSRGDCVRV
+381 VIDEVVARGDCTSV
-396 KNLAVGGRE
+396 KALAIGGQD
-405 MQALG
+405 MMALG
-410 LSGRAIGRA
+410 LSGRAIGQMLNAA
-419 LDALLEQVLVDPA
+419 LELVLEKPEMNTRETLL
-432 FNERDRLLAWV
+432 NWV
-443 REHAEALSDQQ
+443 RGNLENCQK

>member
-1 MEINIPAGASAII
+1 MEIHIPTGARKII
-14 ERLEAHGYE
+14 ARLEQHGYE

-36 GKTPSDW
+36 GKSPSDW
-43 DICTSARAEEMLA
+43 DICTSARAEEMMA

-74 ILAADGAYEVTTFRI
+74 ILAEDGAYEVTTFRI

-135 GEHDL
+135 GVEDL
-140 SHRLVRAVGDPTQ
+140 RDRLVRAVGDPVQ
-153 RFDEDGLRMLRMV
+153 RFNEDGLRMLRMV
-166 RFATVLDFDYDQAT
+166 RFATVLDFDYDPAT
-180 YDAVLAQ
+180 YDAVRKQ
-187 NHLLDY
+187 GHLLQY

-209 AHPARGLADLYTLG
+209 AHPARGLEDLYTLG
-223 MYPYIIPVMCHTV
+223 MYPYIIPMMCHTV
-236 GFAQEGGHHFLDV
+236 GFAQRGGHHFLDV

-259 TQPELVLRLTMFLHD
+259 IAPELVLRLTMLLHD
-274 IGKPFTWD
+274 IGKPFVWD
-282 ATGAT
+282 SSESLS
-287 DYDRFNDHAAVGAKI
+287 YDRFDDHAAVSAKLAGKI
-302 ASRVLRQ
+302 LRD

-316 RKAVVEL
+316 RKDVVEL
-323 IRHHNDLILP
+323 IAHHNDILLP
-333 DEVNVRQTLA
+333 DPVNVRRALA

-356 KIADLIAHDLGSE
+356 KVADLIAHDLAGE
-369 RAETVAFFDEIT
+369 REKILALFAEISD
-381 AVIDRVTSRGDCVRV
+381 VIDEVVARGDCTSV
-396 KNLAVGGRE
+396 KALAIGGQD
-405 MQALG
+405 MMALG
-410 LSGRAIGRA
+410 LSGRAIGQMLNVA
-419 LDALLEQVLVDPA
+419 LELVLEKPEMNTRETLL
-432 FNERDRLLAWV
+432 NWV
-443 REHAEALSDQQ
+443 RGNLENCQK

>member
-1 MEINIPAGASAII
+1 MEIHIPTGARKII
-14 ERLEAHGYE
+14 ARLEQHGYE

-36 GKTPSDW
+36 GKSPSDW
-43 DICTSARAEEMLA
+43 DICTSARAEEMMA

-74 ILAADGAYEVTTFRI
+74 ILAEDGAYEVTTFRI

-135 GEHDL
+135 GVEDL
-140 SHRLVRAVGDPTQ
+140 RDRLVRAVGDPVQ
-153 RFDEDGLRMLRMV
+153 RFNEDGLRMLRMV
-166 RFATVLDFDYDQAT
+166 RFATVLDFDYDPAT
-180 YDAVLAQ
+180 YDAVRKQ
-187 NHLLDY
+187 GHLLQY
-193 ISKERIQVEL
+193 ISKERIKVEL

-209 AHPARGLADLYTLG
+209 AHPARGLEDLYTLG
-223 MYPYIIPVMCHTV
+223 MYPYIIPMMCHTV
-236 GFAQEGGHHFLDV
+236 GFAQRGGHHFLDV

-259 TQPELVLRLTMFLHD
+259 ITPELVLRLTMLLHD
-274 IGKPFTWD
+274 IGKPFVWD
-282 ATGAT
+282 SSESLS
-287 DYDRFNDHAAVGAKI
+287 YDRFDDHAAVSAKLAGKI
-302 ASRVLRQ
+302 LRD

-316 RKAVVEL
+316 RKDVVEL
-323 IRHHNDLILP
+323 IAHHNDILLP
-333 DEVNVRQTLA
+333 DPVNVRRALA

-356 KIADLIAHDLGSE
+356 KVADLIAHDLAGE
-369 RAETVAFFDEIT
+369 REKILALFAEISD
-381 AVIDRVTSRGDCVRV
+381 VIDEVVARGDCTSV
-396 KNLAVGGRE
+396 KALAIGGQD
-405 MQALG
+405 MMALG
-410 LSGRAIGRA
+410 LSGRAIGQMLNAA
-419 LDALLEQVLVDPA
+419 LELVLEKPEMNTRETLL
-432 FNERDRLLAWV
+432 NWV
-443 REHAEALSDQQ
+443 RGNLENCQK

>member
-1 MEINIPAGASAII
+1 MEIHIPTGARKII
-14 ERLEAHGYE
+14 ARLEQHGYE

-36 GKTPSDW
+36 GKRPSDW
-43 DICTSARAEEMLA
+43 DICTSARAEEMMA

-74 ILAADGAYEVTTFRI
+74 ILAEDGAYEVTTFRI

-135 GEHDL
+135 GVEDL
-140 SHRLVRAVGDPTQ
+140 RDRLVRAVGDPVQ
-153 RFDEDGLRMLRMV
+153 RFNEDGLRMLRMV
-166 RFATVLDFDYDQAT
+166 RFATVLDFDYDPAT
-180 YDAVLAQ
+180 YDAVRKQ
-187 NHLLDY
+187 GHLLQY

-209 AHPARGLADLYTLG
+209 AHPARGLEDLYTLG
-223 MYPYIIPVMCHTV
+223 MYPYIIPMMCHTV
-236 GFAQEGGHHFLDV
+236 GFAQRGGHHFLDV

-259 TQPELVLRLTMFLHD
+259 IAPELVLRLTMLLHD
-274 IGKPFTWD
+274 IGKPFVWD
-282 ATGAT
+282 SSESLS
-287 DYDRFNDHAAVGAKI
+287 YDRFDDHAAVSAKLAGKI
-302 ASRVLRQ
+302 LRD

-316 RKAVVEL
+316 RKDVVEL
-323 IRHHNDLILP
+323 IAHHNDILLP
-333 DEVNVRQTLA
+333 DPVNVRRALA

-356 KIADLIAHDLGSE
+356 KVADLIAHDLAGE
-369 RAETVAFFDEIT
+369 REKILALFAEISD
-381 AVIDRVTSRGDCVRV
+381 VIDEVVARGDCTSV
-396 KNLAVGGRE
+396 KALVIGGQD
-405 MQALG
+405 MMALG
-410 LSGRAIGRA
+410 LSGRAIGQMLNAA
-419 LDALLEQVLVDPA
+419 LELVLEKPEMNTRETLL
-432 FNERDRLLAWV
+432 NWV
-443 REHAEALSDQQ
+443 RSNLENCQK

>member
-1 MEINIPAGASAII
+1 MEIHIPTGARKII
-14 ERLEAHGYE
+14 ARLEQHGYE

-36 GKTPSDW
+36 GKSPSDW
-43 DICTSARAEEMLA
+43 DICTSARAEEMMA

-74 ILAADGAYEVTTFRI
+74 ILAEDGAYEVTTFRI

-135 GEHDL
+135 GVEDL
-140 SHRLVRAVGDPTQ
+140 RDRLVRAVGDPVQ
-153 RFDEDGLRMLRMV
+153 RFNEDGLRMLRMV
-166 RFATVLDFDYDQAT
+166 RFATVLDFDYDPAT
-180 YDAVLAQ
+180 YDAVRKQ
-187 NHLLDY
+187 GHLLQY

-209 AHPARGLADLYTLG
+209 AHPARGLEDLYTLG
-223 MYPYIIPVMCHTV
+223 MYPYIIPMMCHTV
-236 GFAQEGGHHFLDV
+236 RFAQRGGHHFLDV

-259 TQPELVLRLTMFLHD
+259 IAPELVLRLTMLLHD
-274 IGKPFTWD
+274 IGKPFVWD
-282 ATGAT
+282 SSESLS
-287 DYDRFNDHAAVGAKI
+287 YDRFDDHAAVSAKLAGKI
-302 ASRVLRQ
+302 LRD

-316 RKAVVEL
+316 RKDVVEL
-323 IRHHNDLILP
+323 IAHHNDILLP
-333 DEVNVRQTLA
+333 DPVNVRRALA

-356 KIADLIAHDLGSE
+356 KVADLIAHDLAGE
-369 RAETVAFFDEIT
+369 REKILALFAEISD
-381 AVIDRVTSRGDCVRV
+381 VIDEVVARGDCTSV
-396 KNLAVGGRE
+396 KALAIGGQD
-405 MQALG
+405 MMALG
-410 LSGRAIGRA
+410 LSGRAIGQMLNAA
-419 LDALLEQVLVDPA
+419 LELVLEKPEMNTRETLL
-432 FNERDRLLAWV
+432 NWV
-443 REHAEALSDQQ
+443 RSNLENCQK

>member
-1 MEINIPAGASAII
+1 MEIHIPTGARKII
-14 ERLEAHGYE
+14 ARLEQHGYE

-36 GKTPSDW
+36 GKRPSDW
-43 DICTSARAEEMLA
+43 DICTSARAEEMMA

-74 ILAADGAYEVTTFRI
+74 ILAEDGAYEVTTFRI

-135 GEHDL
+135 GVEDL
-140 SHRLVRAVGDPTQ
+140 RDRLVRAVGDPVQ
-153 RFDEDGLRMLRMV
+153 RFNEDGLRMLRMV
-166 RFATVLDFDYDQAT
+166 RFATVLDFDYDPAT
-180 YDAVLAQ
+180 YDAVRKQ
-187 NHLLDY
+187 GHLLQY

-209 AHPARGLADLYTLG
+209 AHPARGLEDLYTLG
-223 MYPYIIPVMCHTV
+223 MYPYIIPMMCHTV
-236 GFAQEGGHHFLDV
+236 GFAQRGGHHFLDV

-259 TQPELVLRLTMFLHD
+259 IAPELVLRLTMLLHD
-274 IGKPFTWD
+274 IGKPFVWD
-282 ATGAT
+282 SSESLS
-287 DYDRFNDHAAVGAKI
+287 YDRFDDHAAVSAKLAGKI
-302 ASRVLRQ
+302 LRD

-316 RKAVVEL
+316 RKDVVEL
-323 IRHHNDLILP
+323 IAHHNDILLP
-333 DEVNVRQTLA
+333 DPVNVRRALA

-356 KIADLIAHDLGSE
+356 KVADLIAHDLAGE
-369 RAETVAFFDEIT
+369 REKILALFAEISD
-381 AVIDRVTSRGDCVRV
+381 VIDEVVARGDCTSV
-396 KNLAVGGRE
+396 KALAIGGQD
-405 MQALG
+405 MMALG
-410 LSGRAIGRA
+410 LSGRAIGQMLNA
-419 LDALLEQVLVDPA
+419 AP
-432 FNERDRLLAWV
+432 
-443 REHAEALSDQQ
+443 LSSCSKSQR

>member
-1 MEINIPAGASAII
+1 MEIHIPTGARKII
-14 ERLEAHGYE
+14 ARLEQHGYE

-36 GKTPSDW
+36 GKSPSDW
-43 DICTSARAEEMLA
+43 DICTSARAEEMMA

-74 ILAADGAYEVTTFRI
+74 ILAEDGAYEVTTFRI

-135 GEHDL
+135 GVEDL
-140 SHRLVRAVGDPTQ
+140 RDRLVRAVGDPVQ
-153 RFDEDGLRMLRMV
+153 RFNEDGLRMLRMV
-166 RFATVLDFDYDQAT
+166 RFATVLDFDYDPAT
-180 YDAVLAQ
+180 YDAVRKQ
-187 NHLLDY
+187 GHLLQY

-209 AHPARGLADLYTLG
+209 AHPARGLEDLYTLG
-223 MYPYIIPVMCHTV
+223 MYPYIIPMMCHTV
-236 GFAQEGGHHFLDV
+236 GFAQRGGHHFLDV

-259 TQPELVLRLTMFLHD
+259 ITPELVLRLTMLLHD
-274 IGKPFTWD
+274 IGKPFVWD
-282 ATGAT
+282 SSESLS
-287 DYDRFNDHAAVGAKI
+287 YDRFDDHAAVSAKLAGKI
-302 ASRVLRQ
+302 LRD

-316 RKAVVEL
+316 RKDVVEL
-323 IRHHNDLILP
+323 IAHHNDILLP
-333 DEVNVRQTLA
+333 DPVNVRRALA

-356 KIADLIAHDLGSE
+356 KVADLIAHDLAGE
-369 RAETVAFFDEIT
+369 REKILALFAEISD
-381 AVIDRVTSRGDCVRV
+381 VIDEVVARGDCTSV
-396 KNLAVGGRE
+396 KALAIGGQD
-405 MQALG
+405 MMALG
-410 LSGRAIGRA
+410 LSGRAIGQMLNAA
-419 LDALLEQVLVDPA
+419 LELVLEKPKMNTRETLL
-432 FNERDRLLAWV
+432 NWV
-443 REHAEALSDQQ
+443 RGNLENCQK

>member
-1 MEINIPAGASAII
+1 MEIHIPTGARKII
-14 ERLEAHGYE
+14 ARLEQHGYE

-36 GKTPSDW
+36 GKRPSDW
-43 DICTSARAEEMLA
+43 DICTSARAEEMMA

-74 ILAADGAYEVTTFRI
+74 ILAEDGAYEVTTFRI

-135 GEHDL
+135 GVEDL
-140 SHRLVRAVGDPTQ
+140 RDRLVRAVGDPVQ
-153 RFDEDGLRMLRMV
+153 RFNEDGLRMLRMV
-166 RFATVLDFDYDQAT
+166 RFATVLDFDYDPAT
-180 YDAVLAQ
+180 YDAVRKQ
-187 NHLLDY
+187 GHLLQY

-209 AHPARGLADLYTLG
+209 AHPARGLEDLYPLG
-223 MYPYIIPVMCHTV
+223 MYPYIIPMMCHTV
-236 GFAQEGGHHFLDV
+236 GFAQRGGHHFLDV

-259 TQPELVLRLTMFLHD
+259 IAPELVLRLTMLLHD
-274 IGKPFTWD
+274 IGKPFVWD
-282 ATGAT
+282 SSESLS
-287 DYDRFNDHAAVGAKI
+287 YDRFDDHAAVSAKLAGKI
-302 ASRVLRQ
+302 LRD

-316 RKAVVEL
+316 RKDVVEL
-323 IRHHNDLILP
+323 IAHHNDILLP
-333 DEVNVRQTLA
+333 DPVNVRRALA

-356 KIADLIAHDLGSE
+356 KVADLIAHDLAGE
-369 RAETVAFFDEIT
+369 REKILALFAEISD
-381 AVIDRVTSRGDCVRV
+381 VIDEVVARGDCTSV
-396 KNLAVGGRE
+396 KALAIGGQD
-405 MQALG
+405 MMALG
-410 LSGRAIGRA
+410 LSGRSIGQMLNAA
-419 LDALLEQVLVDPA
+419 LELVLEKPEMNTRETLL
-432 FNERDRLLAWV
+432 NWV
-443 REHAEALSDQQ
+443 RGNLENCQK